1 MLKKSSS
8 NTYKEKKT
16 EKEKEMPKVE
26 AEGWDKTWVL
36 GGCNFFLRSFG
47 HYQIQP
53 SLGLLALISSQR
65 IKRWE
70 AQALFDGT
78 HKHLLRTCEC
88 AVLLTFITAYFYY
101 RPRRIVT
108 YHLMELEN
116 TYFCAYK
123 FFKMQDVSFKEW
135 LQEKYH
141 LINCVWGGRERWY
154 SIMYNK
160 TAMIKC
166 LFDVLRK

>member
-8 NTYKEKKT
+8 NTYKEKKKKCQKWKQKGET
-16 EKEKEMPKVE
+16 RR
-26 AEGWDKTWVL
+26 GFWV
-36 GGCNFFLRSFG
+36 GVISFLDPLATIRYNLPF
-47 HYQIQP
+47 
-53 SLGLLALISSQR
+53 GLLALTSSQR
-65 IKRWE
+65 IERWE

-154 SIMYNK
+154 SIMYKK
-160 TAMIKC
+160 TAMIQC
-166 LFDVLRK
+166 LFDELQK